1 LIAKILVQNLRVITL
16 FVLFFSEE
24 KKELS
29 RKLKSTKLRKIAAT
43 HVKEIDLNI

>member
-1 LIAKILVQNLRVITL
+1 LIAKILVQNLITL

-29 RKLKSTKLRKIAAT
+29 RKLKSTNY
-43 HVKEIDLNI
+43 EN